1 LHVTSFQQSSS
12 NAPVERLHSSLTEIY
27 RIILEKRKTE
37 KLSCDHEDI
46 FFETLTT
53 YNNSIH
59 STTKYTPFESI
70 LLTKLN
76 IIPKFILSEEEIK
89 SINEF
94 ISNQNVTIESDE
106 HLYRLLALETYIND
120 SYIII
125 HVKIPIFN
133 TQMYSLTHIVPLPLN
148 KTKFLIVP
156 NHIVYDRNN
165 EILCLEEK
173 CPKIHRTYICEDAR
187 THTTLVNVNC
197 SGQCTVSKVS
207 FITKQQHAM

>member
-1 LHVTSFQQSSS
+1 
-12 NAPVERLHSSLTEIY
+12 VERLHSSLTEIY

-94 ISNQNVTIESDE
+94 ISNQNVTTESDE

-120 SYIII
+120 SYII
-125 HVKIPIFN
+125 FF
-133 TQMYSLTHIVPLPLN
+133 S
-148 KTKFLIVP
+148 
-156 NHIVYDRNN
+156 
-165 EILCLEEK
+165 C
-173 CPKIHRTYICEDAR
+173 
-187 THTTLVNVNC
+187 
-197 SGQCTVSKVS
+197 
-207 FITKQQHAM
+207 